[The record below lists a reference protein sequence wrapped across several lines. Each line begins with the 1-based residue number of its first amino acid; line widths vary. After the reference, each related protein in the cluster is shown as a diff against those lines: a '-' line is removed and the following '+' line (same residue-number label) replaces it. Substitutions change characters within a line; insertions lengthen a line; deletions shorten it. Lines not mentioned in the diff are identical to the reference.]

1 MDWCDKPDATN
12 QMPQARC
19 GNNHPQVVFVFRL
32 SGLPRSWC
40 PFFTIIFLQCWAK
53 FRIDMPGLHCHLA
66 IYHNYGKPLC
76 WKGKYS
82 INEHFFHTYVG
93 VPEHILK
100 QKTCITN
107 MTRCNPSKKNWGELF
122 LTDRSLVTSF
132 ALGFSGEKVQRRRWK
147 IPE

>member
-1 MDWCDKPDATN
+1 MKGKDLANQHLKHKTKSRKKTIDWTNEHVDLLLKRCDKPDATN

-53 FRIDMPGLHCHLA
+53 FRIDIAGLHCHLA

-100 QKTCITN
+100 QKTMYN
-107 MTRCNPSKKNWGELF
+107 EYDSM
-122 LTDRSLVTSF
+122 
-132 ALGFSGEKVQRRRWK
+132 
-147 IPE
+147 